1 MKLRIPLV
9 LSSLLLS
16 CYCCLQN
23 RKPYGFQ
30 HMNIKSV
37 IFRNRQFE
45 SLKTLKTES
54 EIAEFKSQL
63 TFLEAVPDYGD
74 GEHYCTHNIDI
85 EVDDDP
91 GRVYKGRWLYYS
103 REGNFAKLNYQLKP
117 RFKLK
122 NYKEFNEYLIRIGV
136 VP

>member
-1 MKLRIPLV
+1 M
-9 LSSLLLS
+9 
-16 CYCCLQN
+16 
-23 RKPYGFQ
+23 
-30 HMNIKSV
+30 
-37 IFRNRQFE
+37 IFRNHQFE

-63 TFLEAVPDYGD
+63 TFLEAVPGVSQNY
-74 GEHYCTHNIDI
+74 GEHWTHKIDI
-85 EVDDDP
+85 EADDDP
-91 GRVYKGRWLYYS
+91 GRVYKGRWLYDS